1 MRKSISVAKF
11 VQDFMKYYPFS
22 KGLSIYDAHMEGG
35 GGGFEKI
42 AKIADGCGCLKEGS
56 VGKTKMGE
64 QSHTKKIIH
73 NA

>member
-1 MRKSISVAKF
+1 
-11 VQDFMKYYPFS
+11 MKYYPFS

-42 AKIADGCGCLKEGS
+42 ADGCGSLKEGS